1 MCGRFVGHFSAS
13 DLLSEM
19 NEAISESE
27 FTFDLPNVVGA
38 LAQNFNTAPTHGVP
52 VLRAIEDRIIIDVM
66 QWGLV
71 PVWSKDPTVG
81 SKMINARS
89 ETLTEKPSFK
99 GLVQKNRCIIPMN
112 GFYEWDR
119 SDPKRKIP
127 YFVPRA
133 DGHLMFVA
141 GLWASSPA
149 LEGRHTFSL
158 ITRESIEDLSSI
170 HSRSP
175 VEFTSDDAM
184 AWMTQTPAPLEM
196 FDPVDQPRFS
206 PYRVSTRVN
215 SVRNNDNTLID
226 PDDGSQDVLQG
237 SLF

>member
-1 MCGRFVGHFSAS
+1 MNDV
-13 DLLSEM
+13 LSV
-19 NEAISESE
+19 AG
-27 FTFDLPNVVGA
+27 FDFDLPSVDGP

-52 VLRAIEDRIIIDVM
+52 VLRAVENRIEVDVM

-119 SDPKRKIP
+119 TDPKRKIP

-133 DGHLMFVA
+133 DGHLMLVA

-149 LEGRHTFSL
+149 LDGRHTFSL
-158 ITRESIEDLSSI
+158 ITRESIEDLSHI

-175 VEFTSDDAM
+175 VEFSAQDAFS
-184 AWMTQTPAPLEM
+184 WMTDMPAPLEL
-196 FDPVDQPRFS
+196 FDPVDQPRFL
-206 PYRVSTRVN
+206 PHRVSTRVN
-215 SVRNNDNTLID
+215 SVRNNDSSLIHIDAGIDDDIQDTL
-226 PDDGSQDVLQG
+226 
-237 SLF
+237 F

>member
-1 MCGRFVGHFSAS
+1 MCGRFVGHYSTIE
-13 DLLSEM
+13 LLDEI
-19 NEAISESE
+19 NEAILSSGHVLHVPDI
-27 FTFDLPNVVGA
+27 TSS

-52 VLRAIEDRIIIDVM
+52 VLRVIDNRVEIDVM

-119 SDPKRKIP
+119 SDQKRKVP

-133 DGHLMFVA
+133 DGHLMLTA
-141 GLWASSPA
+141 GLWTSSPA

-158 ITRESIEDLSSI
+158 ITRESIEDLSHI

-175 VEFTSDDAM
+175 VEFDALDAV
-184 AWMTQTPAPLEM
+184 AWMTETPAPLHM
-196 FDPVDQPRFS
+196 FDPTNQPRFA
-206 PYRVSTRVN
+206 PYRVSSRVN
-215 SVRNNDNTLID
+215 SVRNNDDALIAPDNGSEEEVQDTL
-226 PDDGSQDVLQG
+226 
-237 SLF
+237 F